1 MKSIKGELFQ
11 GRWVEIDP
19 LSAEVGGS
27 WQGRNEEGAPVS
39 EEPPLVRFVYDRLR
53 EKENPVL
60 LDVGANTGTMSLLGA
75 FLPNLFSYAFEPV
88 PSTFELLQRNVFL
101 NGLQSRARLYNMG
114 LSDRKGESS
123 VYLPSSG
130 KDSGLATLSSTPS
143 RFQGSEKIDI
153 SVMTLDDWMREANP
167 ASIDVLKIDT
177 EGHEL
182 YVLRGARELL
192 ERFSPVIVLEYAS
205 CNTVQF
211 GYAPEEIDKLLLNFG
226 YRGYRITEYD
236 KVYAKRANLS
246 QVTRASSPSSS
257 RPAAIT
263 LLTIPRGFEGDVGMR
278 QRNAIGSW
286 LALTPRPEVI
296 LFGDDPGV
304 AEAADELGVEHIPW
318 IEKTSL
324 GTPLFSDVL
333 LKGQG
338 YSADGVVVYVNTDI
352 ILFDDFTRAIAK
364 VQEKRWSRYL
374 LIGQRQN
381 LDLKYLID
389 FSDPQ
394 WANRIKDKVRNGGEL
409 ASTGAKD
416 YFVFPKGMYEK
427 VPPFAVGRAAFDDWM
442 VAAAIM
448 KGVPVADL
456 TDDVLVVHQN
466 HDYQHIVEDSSVVTM
481 ADRLPEAV
489 EAHPEVK
496 SNRALYDAD
505 AWFCHTIDF
514 ATWQMRKGILKRRFP
529 LSGILWEL
537 FFYAFKAVGSFIKQL
552 FKYRKIINY
561 NYWNLYLYRA
571 AMVKERYYTF
581 TRNKYFQAVYYFFK
595 KRF

>member
-11 GRWVEIDP
+11 ERWVEIDP

-27 WQGRNEEGAPVS
+27 WQGRSAEGAS
-39 EEPPLVRFVYDRLR
+39 ASWEPLLVRFVYDRLR

-88 PSTFELLQRNVFL
+88 LPTLELIQRNILL
-101 NGLQSRARLYNMG
+101 NGL
-114 LSDRKGESS
+114 
-123 VYLPSSG
+123 V
-130 KDSGLATLSSTPS
+130 
-143 RFQGSEKIDI
+143 
-153 SVMTLDDWMREANP
+153 
-167 ASIDVLKIDT
+167 
-177 EGHEL
+177 
-182 YVLRGARELL
+182 
-192 ERFSPVIVLEYAS
+192 
-205 CNTVQF
+205 
-211 GYAPEEIDKLLLNFG
+211 
-226 YRGYRITEYD
+226 
-236 KVYAKRANLS
+236 KRANLS
-246 QVTRASSPSSS
+246 QVTRASSPPSS

-263 LLTIPRGFEGDVGMR
+263 FLTVPRGFEGDVGMR
-278 QRNAIGSW
+278 QHNAIGSW

-304 AEAADELGVEHIPW
+304 AEVADELGVEHIPW

-333 LKGQG
+333 LKGQENAAG
-338 YSADGVVVYVNTDI
+338 SVVVYVNTDI

-381 LDLKYLID
+381 WDLKHPIN

-394 WANRIKDKVRNGGEL
+394 WRNKIKDKAKDEGVL

-427 VPPFAVGRAAFDDWM
+427 VPPFAVGRAAFDNWM
-442 VAAAIM
+442 VAAAVM
-448 KGVPVADL
+448 RGVPVADL
-456 TDDVLVVHQN
+456 TDDVLAVHQN
-466 HDYQHIVEDSSVVTM
+466 HDYQHIVGDSSAVTM
-481 ADRLPEAV
+481 TDRLPEAV

-496 SNRALYDAD
+496 RNRALYDAD
-505 AWFCHTIDF
+505 AWFFHRTDF
-514 ATWQMRKGILKRRFP
+514 ATWQMQKGVLKRRFP
-529 LSGILWEL
+529 LSGTLWEL

-581 TRNKYFQAVYYFFK
+581 TRNKYFQAVYYFLK